1 MMINKINKLIKII
14 SKEIVLYKNI
24 IKLVSR
30 DKVLMNFNK
39 LILYKKT
46 IIKINNS

>member
-1 MMINKINKLIKII
+1 MINKINKLIKII